1 MVTAKYCLKQYQREG
16 VNFMVKVLADPQY
29 RAVILQNE
37 MGLEKTGI

>member
-1 MVTAKYCLKQYQREG
+1 MVTTKYYLKQYQREG

-37 MGLEKTGI
+37 MGLRKTGI